1 MEKKNYWAKYIG
13 PLICRAVLKINLLK
27 FSLDQNNIKL
37 YWLKIMSFLIG
48 LHLKWAATS
57 DAAVMS
63 LSSSWA

>member
-48 LHLKWAATS
+48 LYLKWAATS
-57 DAAVMS
+57 HAFMS